1 MVKSTYEGRVN
12 NVNNGTATL
21 KLEGLEK
28 EIVMASSGLKAGQ
41 EVVLSR
47 VRRRTRLPT
56 FEYDVY
62 ALQEDGQQKYVRT
75 IEPIPGVLK

>member
-28 EIVMASSGLKAGQ
+28 EITMASSGLKVGQ
-41 EVVLSR
+41 DVVLSR
-47 VRRRTRLPT
+47 VRKRTHLPT
-56 FEYDVY
+56 FEFDVY
-62 ALQEDGQQKYVRT
+62 VLQEDGQQKYVRT